1 MPELRPTILLVT
13 ADPEARGSHSQ
24 PAPWVYGNRSHGD
37 GMRGDGM
44 YADGT
49 DGDLQGRGA
58 SLGRA
63 GSSGRG
69 RRVAAAVA
77 LILGVAG
84 FAVSLTGVAV
94 QLLPRHFT
102 VAQQRQI
109 QAWEVMRRWQL
120 LPAGQIFPA
129 SVSYQ
134 LSAKTLQD
142 QDPLQLN
149 AFRVS
154 IAPPESDCAKAVTSA
169 AAGAVLR
176 KNGCQAVL
184 RATYVDA
191 TRSFVMTVGVA
202 VLPDAASALSAH
214 GKLATLRLAA
224 ARQASGASLLP
235 AGVLVLRYGG
245 AGGRAYDYNRQ
256 ISASFTAGPYVVMY
270 AAGYSDGRPR
280 VPVSRDEYSEGE
292 MTNMAAGVAH
302 KVAHTLAATPPP
314 PRCPGAPGC

>member
-1 MPELRPTILLVT
+1 
-13 ADPEARGSHSQ
+13 
-24 PAPWVYGNRSHGD
+24 
-37 GMRGDGM
+37 M

-49 DGDLQGRGA
+49 YAEGTGGGLQGGGA
-58 SLGRA
+58 
-63 GSSGRG
+63 SSGRG
-69 RRVAAAVA
+69 RRVAAAIA
-77 LILGVAG
+77 LVLGVAG

-102 VAQQRQI
+102 VEQQRQI

-176 KNGCQAVL
+176 KDGCQAVL

-202 VLPDAASALSAH
+202 VLPDLAAAASVH
-214 GKLATLRLAA
+214 TKLATLRLAA
-224 ARQASGASLLP
+224 ARQADGASLLP

-245 AGGRAYDYNRQ
+245 AGGRTYDYNRQ
-256 ISASFTAGPYVVMY
+256 ISASFTAGPYLVMY

-292 MTNMAAGVAH
+292 MTNMAAGVAR
-302 KVAHTLAATPPP
+302 KVAHTLAATPPAP
-314 PRCPGAPGC
+314 HCPGAPGC

>member
-1 MPELRPTILLVT
+1 
-13 ADPEARGSHSQ
+13 
-24 PAPWVYGNRSHGD
+24 
-37 GMRGDGM
+37 M

-49 DGDLQGRGA
+49 YAEGTGGDLQGRGA
-58 SLGRA
+58 S
-63 GSSGRG
+63 SGRG
-69 RRVAAAVA
+69 RRLVAAIA

-120 LPAGQIFPA
+120 IPAGQIFPA

-169 AAGAVLR
+169 VVGAVLR

-214 GKLATLRLAA
+214 AKLATLRLAA

-292 MTNMAAGVAH
+292 MTNMAAGVAN
-302 KVAHTLAATPPP
+302 KVARTLAATPPP

>member
-1 MPELRPTILLVT
+1 
-13 ADPEARGSHSQ
+13 
-24 PAPWVYGNRSHGD
+24 
-37 GMRGDGM
+37 M

-49 DGDLQGRGA
+49 YAEGTGGGLQGGGA
-58 SLGRA
+58 
-63 GSSGRG
+63 SSGRG
-69 RRVAAAVA
+69 RRVAAAIA
-77 LILGVAG
+77 LVLGVAG

-102 VAQQRQI
+102 VEQQRQI

-176 KNGCQAVL
+176 KDGCQAVL

-202 VLPDAASALSAH
+202 VLPDSAAAASVH
-214 GKLATLRLAA
+214 TKLATLRLAA
-224 ARQASGASLLP
+224 ARQADGASLLP

-245 AGGRAYDYNRQ
+245 AGGRTYDYNRQ

-292 MTNMAAGVAH
+292 MTNMAAGVAR
-302 KVAHTLAATPPP
+302 KVAHTLAATPPAP
-314 PRCPGAPGC
+314 HCPGAPGC

>member
-1 MPELRPTILLVT
+1 
-13 ADPEARGSHSQ
+13 
-24 PAPWVYGNRSHGD
+24 
-37 GMRGDGM
+37 M

-49 DGDLQGRGA
+49 YAEGTGGDLQGRGA
-58 SLGRA
+58 S
-63 GSSGRG
+63 SGRG
-69 RRVAAAVA
+69 RRIAAAIA

-102 VAQQRQI
+102 VEQQRQI

-142 QDPLQLN
+142 RDPLQLN

-154 IAPPESDCAKAVTSA
+154 IAPSESDCAKAVTSA

-202 VLPDAASALSAH
+202 VLPDSAAAASVH
-214 GKLATLRLAA
+214 TKLATLRLAA
-224 ARQASGASLLP
+224 ARQANGASLLP

-245 AGGRAYDYNRQ
+245 AGGRTYDYNRQ

-302 KVAHTLAATPPP
+302 KVAHTLAATPPA

>member
-1 MPELRPTILLVT
+1 
-13 ADPEARGSHSQ
+13 
-24 PAPWVYGNRSHGD
+24 
-37 GMRGDGM
+37 M

-49 DGDLQGRGA
+49 YAEGTGGGLQGGGA
-58 SLGRA
+58 
-63 GSSGRG
+63 SSGRG
-69 RRVAAAVA
+69 RRVAAAIA
-77 LILGVAG
+77 LVLGVAG

-102 VAQQRQI
+102 VEQQRQI

-176 KNGCQAVL
+176 KDGCQAVL

-202 VLPDAASALSAH
+202 VLPDSAAAASVH
-214 GKLATLRLAA
+214 TKLATLRLAA
-224 ARQASGASLLP
+224 ARQANGASLLP
-235 AGVLVLRYGG
+235 GGVLVLRYGG
-245 AGGRAYDYNRQ
+245 AGGRTYDYNRQ
-256 ISASFTAGPYVVMY
+256 ISASFTAGPYLVMY

-292 MTNMAAGVAH
+292 MTNMAAGVAR
-302 KVAHTLAATPPP
+302 KVAHTLAATPPAP
-314 PRCPGAPGC
+314 HCPGAPGC

>member
-1 MPELRPTILLVT
+1 
-13 ADPEARGSHSQ
+13 
-24 PAPWVYGNRSHGD
+24 
-37 GMRGDGM
+37 M

-49 DGDLQGRGA
+49 YAEGTGGDLQGRGA
-58 SLGRA
+58 
-63 GSSGRG
+63 SSGRG
-69 RRVAAAVA
+69 RRVAAAIA
-77 LILGVAG
+77 LVLGVAG

-102 VAQQRQI
+102 VEQQRQI
-109 QAWEVMRRWQL
+109 QAWEVLRRWQL

-202 VLPDAASALSAH
+202 VLPDSAAAASVH
-214 GKLATLRLAA
+214 TKLATLRLAA
-224 ARQASGASLLP
+224 ARQANGASLLP

-245 AGGRAYDYNRQ
+245 ARGRTYDYNRQ

-302 KVAHTLAATPPP
+302 KVAHTLAATPPA

>member
-1 MPELRPTILLVT
+1 
-13 ADPEARGSHSQ
+13 
-24 PAPWVYGNRSHGD
+24 
-37 GMRGDGM
+37 M

-49 DGDLQGRGA
+49 YAEGTGGDLQGRGA
-58 SLGRA
+58 
-63 GSSGRG
+63 SSGRG
-69 RRVAAAVA
+69 RRVAAAIA
-77 LILGVAG
+77 LVLGVAG
-84 FAVSLTGVAV
+84 FAVSLTGVVV

-102 VAQQRQI
+102 VEQQRQI
-109 QAWEVMRRWQL
+109 QAWEVMRRWQM

-142 QDPLQLN
+142 QEPLQLN

-154 IAPPESDCAKAVTSA
+154 VAPQESDCAKAVTSA

-202 VLPDAASALSAH
+202 VLPDSAAAASVH
-214 GKLATLRLAA
+214 TKLATLRLAA
-224 ARQASGASLLP
+224 ARQANGASLLP

-245 AGGRAYDYNRQ
+245 AGGRTYDYNRQ

-302 KVAHTLAATPPP
+302 KVAHTLAATPPAP
-314 PRCPGAPGC
+314 HCPGAPGC

>member
-1 MPELRPTILLVT
+1 
-13 ADPEARGSHSQ
+13 
-24 PAPWVYGNRSHGD
+24 
-37 GMRGDGM
+37 MRGDGM
-44 YADGT
+44 YTDGT
-49 DGDLQGRGA
+49 YAHETGGDLQGRGA
-58 SLGRA
+58 
-63 GSSGRG
+63 SSGRG
-69 RRVAAAVA
+69 RRVAAVIV
-77 LILGVAG
+77 LVLGVAG

-102 VAQQRQI
+102 VEQQRQI

-134 LSAKTLQD
+134 LSARTLQD
-142 QDPLQLN
+142 QEPLQLN

-154 IAPPESDCAKAVTSA
+154 VGPQESDCAKAVTSA
-169 AAGAVLR
+169 VAGAVLR

-202 VLPDAASALSAH
+202 VLPDSAAAASVH
-214 GKLATLRLAA
+214 TKLATLRLAA
-224 ARQASGASLLP
+224 ARQANGASLLP

-245 AGGRAYDYNRQ
+245 ARGRTYDYNRQ

-292 MTNMAAGVAH
+292 MTNMAAGVAR
-302 KVAHTLAATPPP
+302 KVARTLAVTPPAP
-314 PRCPGAPGC
+314 HCPGAPGC

>member
-1 MPELRPTILLVT
+1 
-13 ADPEARGSHSQ
+13 
-24 PAPWVYGNRSHGD
+24 
-37 GMRGDGM
+37 MRGDGM

-49 DGDLQGRGA
+49 GGDLQGRGA
-58 SLGRA
+58 SSGRPA
-63 GSSGRG
+63 SSGHG
-69 RRVAAAVA
+69 RQVAAAIA
-77 LILGVAG
+77 LVLGVAG
-84 FAVSLTGVAV
+84 LAVSLTGVAV

-102 VAQQRQI
+102 VGQQRQI

-134 LSAKTLQD
+134 LSARTLRD
-142 QDPLQLN
+142 QDPLPLN

-154 IAPPESDCAKAVTSA
+154 IAPQESDCAKAVTSA

-202 VLPDAASALSAH
+202 VLPDSAAAASVH
-214 GKLATLRLAA
+214 TKLATLRLAA
-224 ARQASGASLLP
+224 ARQANGASLLP

-245 AGGRAYDYNRQ
+245 ARGRTYDYNRQ
-256 ISASFTAGPYVVMY
+256 ISASFPAGPYVVMY

-302 KVAHTLAATPPP
+302 KVARTLAATPPAP
-314 PRCPGAPGC
+314 HCPGAPGC

>member
-1 MPELRPTILLVT
+1 
-13 ADPEARGSHSQ
+13 
-24 PAPWVYGNRSHGD
+24 
-37 GMRGDGM
+37 M

-49 DGDLQGRGA
+49 YAEGTGGDLQGRGA
-58 SLGRA
+58 S
-63 GSSGRG
+63 SGRG
-69 RRVAAAVA
+69 RRLAAAIA

-102 VAQQRQI
+102 VEQQRQI

-176 KNGCQAVL
+176 RNGCQAVL

-202 VLPDAASALSAH
+202 VLPDSAAAASVH
-214 GKLATLRLAA
+214 TTLATLRLAA
-224 ARQASGASLLP
+224 ARQANGASLLP

-245 AGGRAYDYNRQ
+245 AGGRTYDYNRQ

-302 KVAHTLAATPPP
+302 KVAHTLAAIPPP
-314 PRCPGAPGC
+314 PHCPGAPGC

>member
-1 MPELRPTILLVT
+1 
-13 ADPEARGSHSQ
+13 
-24 PAPWVYGNRSHGD
+24 
-37 GMRGDGM
+37 M
-44 YADGT
+44 YAEGT
-49 DGDLQGRGA
+49 DGDLEGRGA
-58 SLGRA
+58 SSGRTA
-63 GSSGRG
+63 SSGHG
-69 RRVAAAVA
+69 RRIAAAIA
-77 LILGVAG
+77 LILGLAG
-84 FAVSLTGVAV
+84 FAVSLTGVAF

-102 VAQQRQI
+102 AEQQSQI
-109 QAWEVMRRWQL
+109 KAWEVLRRWQL

-142 QDPLQLN
+142 VDPLRLD

-154 IAPPESDCAKAVTSA
+154 IAPQESDCTKAVTSA

-176 KNGCQAVL
+176 KSGCQAVL
-184 RATYVDA
+184 RATYMDA

-202 VLPDAASALSAH
+202 VLPDAASAVSAH
-214 GKLATLRLAA
+214 GKLSTLRLAA
-224 ARQASGASLLP
+224 ARQAGGASLLP

-245 AGGRAYDYNRQ
+245 AGGRTYDYNRQ

-292 MTNMAAGVAH
+292 MTSMAAGVAH
-302 KVAHTLAATPPP
+302 KVASTLAATPPP
-314 PRCPGAPGC
+314 PHCPGAPGC

>member
-1 MPELRPTILLVT
+1 
-13 ADPEARGSHSQ
+13 
-24 PAPWVYGNRSHGD
+24 
-37 GMRGDGM
+37 M

-49 DGDLQGRGA
+49 YAEGGTGGFQGRGA
-58 SLGRA
+58 
-63 GSSGRG
+63 SSGRG
-69 RRVAAAVA
+69 RRVAAAIA
-77 LILGVAG
+77 LVLGVAG
-84 FAVSLTGVAV
+84 FAVSLTGVAF

-102 VAQQRQI
+102 VEQQRQI

-169 AAGAVLR
+169 AAGVVLR

-202 VLPDAASALSAH
+202 VLPDSAAAASVH
-214 GKLATLRLAA
+214 TKLATLRLAA
-224 ARQASGASLLP
+224 ARQANGASLLP
-235 AGVLVLRYGG
+235 AGVLVLRYRG
-245 AGGRAYDYNRQ
+245 AGGRTYDYNRQ

-292 MTNMAAGVAH
+292 MTSMAAGVAH
-302 KVAHTLAATPPP
+302 KVAHTLAATPPAP
-314 PRCPGAPGC
+314 HCPGAPGC

>member
-1 MPELRPTILLVT
+1 
-13 ADPEARGSHSQ
+13 
-24 PAPWVYGNRSHGD
+24 
-37 GMRGDGM
+37 M

-49 DGDLQGRGA
+49 YAEGTGGDLQGRGA
-58 SLGRA
+58 
-63 GSSGRG
+63 SSGRG
-69 RRVAAAVA
+69 RRVAAAIA

-102 VAQQRQI
+102 VEQQRQI

-142 QDPLQLN
+142 QEPLQLN

-154 IAPPESDCAKAVTSA
+154 VAPQESDCAKAVTSA

-202 VLPDAASALSAH
+202 VLPDSAAAASVH
-214 GKLATLRLAA
+214 TKLATLRLAA
-224 ARQASGASLLP
+224 ARQANGASLLP

-245 AGGRAYDYNRQ
+245 ASGRAYDYNRQ

-302 KVAHTLAATPPP
+302 KVAHTLAATPPAP
-314 PRCPGAPGC
+314 HCPGAPGC

>member
-1 MPELRPTILLVT
+1 
-13 ADPEARGSHSQ
+13 
-24 PAPWVYGNRSHGD
+24 
-37 GMRGDGM
+37 M

-49 DGDLQGRGA
+49 YAEGTGGGLQGGGA
-58 SLGRA
+58 
-63 GSSGRG
+63 SSGRG
-69 RRVAAAVA
+69 RRVAAAIA
-77 LILGVAG
+77 LVLGVAG

-102 VAQQRQI
+102 VEQQRQI

-176 KNGCQAVL
+176 KDGCQAVL

-202 VLPDAASALSAH
+202 VLPDSAAAASVH
-214 GKLATLRLAA
+214 TKLATLRLAA
-224 ARQASGASLLP
+224 ARQADGASLLP

-245 AGGRAYDYNRQ
+245 AGGRTYDYNRQ
-256 ISASFTAGPYVVMY
+256 ISASFTAGPYLVMY

-292 MTNMAAGVAH
+292 MTNMAAGVAR
-302 KVAHTLAATPPP
+302 KVAHTLAATPPAP
-314 PRCPGAPGC
+314 HCPGAPGC

>member
-1 MPELRPTILLVT
+1 
-13 ADPEARGSHSQ
+13 
-24 PAPWVYGNRSHGD
+24 
-37 GMRGDGM
+37 M

-49 DGDLQGRGA
+49 YAEGTGGDLQGRGA
-58 SLGRA
+58 SP
-63 GSSGRG
+63 GRG
-69 RRVAAAVA
+69 RRIAAAIA
-77 LILGVAG
+77 LVLGVAG

-102 VAQQRQI
+102 VEQQRQI

-176 KNGCQAVL
+176 KDGCQAVL

-202 VLPDAASALSAH
+202 VLPDSAAAASVH
-214 GKLATLRLAA
+214 TKLATLRLAA
-224 ARQASGASLLP
+224 ARQADGASLLP

-245 AGGRAYDYNRQ
+245 AGGRTYDYNRQ
-256 ISASFTAGPYVVMY
+256 ISASFTAGPYLVMY

-292 MTNMAAGVAH
+292 MTNMAAGVAR
-302 KVAHTLAATPPP
+302 KVAHTLAATPPAP
-314 PRCPGAPGC
+314 HCPGAPGC

>member
-1 MPELRPTILLVT
+1 
-13 ADPEARGSHSQ
+13 
-24 PAPWVYGNRSHGD
+24 
-37 GMRGDGM
+37 M

-49 DGDLQGRGA
+49 YAEGTGGDLQGRGA
-58 SLGRA
+58 S
-63 GSSGRG
+63 SGRG
-69 RRVAAAVA
+69 RRLAAAIA

-102 VAQQRQI
+102 VEQQRQI

-202 VLPDAASALSAH
+202 VLPDSAAAASVH
-214 GKLATLRLAA
+214 TKLATLRLAA
-224 ARQASGASLLP
+224 ARQANGASLLP

-245 AGGRAYDYNRQ
+245 AGGRTYDYNRQ

-302 KVAHTLAATPPP
+302 KVAHTLAVTPPAP
-314 PRCPGAPGC
+314 HCPGAPGC